1 MSHHPTKSVDMRN
14 LNVEVG
20 SLQIGGTDVTATAA
34 EINAIAGGGLSAAEL
49 GVLDGVTAGTATA
62 SKAVVLDASKGI
74 ATITS
79 ATITTLTAPTV
90 NATNVDAGASGTAG
104 TVDIFPATAS
114 KGKVAIT
121 AANAAGDTTT
131 TITVAEQAGAV
142 TYTVP
147 DAGASAS
154 FVMTAGAQTVAGAK
168 SMTGRVTTTD
178 GVASGTAK
186 VVGGRAY
193 SAVSATD
200 ALLASAGASAHV
212 DFAQTYSIP
221 ANTLNANS
229 VLKIKGC
236 VLADQVDG
244 TDTLEVKV
252 YLGGT
257 TLMTTTAFDPSAVTD
272 FVNFEFDVVAR
283 AAAGATASCVGMG
296 KWVTSDTGVETRGA
310 AIMAAT
316 NFATNGALVVKV
328 SAKWSST
335 TALTN
340 ASLAIL
346 NVDIV

>member
-49 GVLDGVTAGTATA
+49 GVLDAVTPGTATA
-62 SKAVVLDASKGI
+62 SKAVVLGASKDI

-104 TVDIFPATAS
+104 TVDVFPATAA
-114 KGKVAIT
+114 KGKVALT
-121 AANAAGDTTT
+121 AADSAGDTTT
-131 TITVAEQAGAV
+131 TIVNASQAAAR
-142 TYTVP
+142 TYTIP

-154 FVMTAGAQTVAGAK
+154 FVMTEGAQTVAGAK
-168 SMTGRVTTTD
+168 SMTGRLTTTD
-178 GVASGTAK
+178 GVASGTAR

-200 ALLASAGASAHV
+200 NLLASAGASAHV

-229 VLKIKGC
+229 VTKIKGS
-236 VLADQVDG
+236 VAVTDASG

-252 YLGGT
+252 YIGGT
-257 TLMTTTAFDPSAVTD
+257 TLMTTTAFDPNGATD
-272 FVNFEFDVVAR
+272 FVNFEFDLVSR
-283 AAAGATASCVGMG
+283 GAAGAAVSHVGMG
-296 KWVTSDTGVETRGA
+296 RWVTSDGGTLTHGA
-310 AIMAAT
+310 AILAPT
-316 NFATNGALVVKV
+316 NLATNGALVVKV
-328 SAKWSST
+328 SAKWSAT
-335 TALTN
+335 TANTN
-340 ASLAIL
+340 ARLEMF
-346 NVDIV
+346 NVEVE